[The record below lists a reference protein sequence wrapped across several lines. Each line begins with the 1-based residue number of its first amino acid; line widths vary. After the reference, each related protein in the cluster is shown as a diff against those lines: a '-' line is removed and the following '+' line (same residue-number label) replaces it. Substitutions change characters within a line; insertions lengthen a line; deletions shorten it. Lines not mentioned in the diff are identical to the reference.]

1 MSHPAD
7 LLSLPKGPRS
17 KSADNADAPVPPAA
31 NQQESINGDNGSSAV
46 NNLTADSAANNTSVT
61 AGASRDQAASSELL
75 TDADGFIDEGSDD
88 ELELDL
94 STEVAATLRST
105 VVLLIPF
112 ILHLEIACVLDALKM
127 LIKRAAS
134 MKASAFILPLLRDP
148 ALALIST
155 GTNREEWLCTQEG
168 CGKAHGKSLMSAAAH
183 IATAAHMLHLEEAGA
198 ATKQSLE
205 KMSLKAIRKEYGV

>member
-7 LLSLPKGPRS
+7 FPTLPKGPRT
-17 KSADNADAPVPPAA
+17 KTADNAAAPTLPAV
-31 NQQESINGDNGSSAV
+31 NQQESVTGDNATSGV
-46 NNLTADSAANNTSVT
+46 NNVMADSAAHKVSDPAGTSH
-61 AGASRDQAASSELL
+61 DQAASSALL
-75 TDADGFIDEGSDD
+75 TDADGFIDEGSDY

-94 STEVAATLRST
+94 STEVAVTLRST
-105 VVLLIPF
+105 AVLLIPF

-134 MKASAFILPLLRDP
+134 LKASAFILPLLRDP

-155 GTNREEWLCTQEG
+155 GTNREEWLCKQEG
-168 CGKAHGKSLMSAAAH
+168 CGKAHGKSFMTSAAH

-205 KMSLKAIRKEYGV
+205 KMSLNAIRKEYGV